1 MKVILTQDVKSQGK
15 KGDLIT
21 VSDGYAV
28 NFLFPKK
35 LAIEAD
41 AAAINDLKNKEAAKK
56 FKIEEQ
62 TKEAKALAEKL
73 SAIKLEILSTASAD
87 GRMYGSITNKDIADA
102 LEKQHGI
109 VIDKKKIELSTPIK
123 SFGDYTATAKLY
135 TNVTGKIAISVNK
148 QN

>member
-1 MKVILTQDVKSQGK
+1 MKVILLQDVKAQGK

-56 FKIEEQ
+56 FKIQEQ
-62 TKEAKALAEKL
+62 EKEAKALAEKL
-73 SAIKLEILSTASAD
+73 SAIKLVIKSSASAD

-102 LEKQHGI
+102 LEKQHGLI
-109 VIDKKKIELSTPIK
+109 VDKKKIELPLPIK
-123 SFGDYTATAKLY
+123 SFGDYTANAKLF
-135 TNVTGKIAISVNK
+135 TGVVAKIAVSVDK

>member
-1 MKVILTQDVKSQGK
+1 MKVILIQDVKSQGK

-41 AAAINDLKNKEAAKK
+41 AAAINDLKNKEAAKQ

-62 TKEAKALAEKL
+62 IKEAKAIA
-73 SAIKLEILSTASAD
+73 AKLEGIKVVISAGSSAD
-87 GRMYGSITNKDIADA
+87 GRMYGSITNKDISDA

-109 VIDKKKIELSTPIK
+109 ALDKKKIELPMPIK
-123 SFGDYTATAKLY
+123 AFGDYTAVAKLY
-135 TNVTGKIAISVNK
+135 TNITGKIAVCVNSK
-148 QN
+148 